1 MKKVLISFVLG
12 ILFLGNANAQEK
24 VKDCDFKRWQARCR
38 WVTVIP
44 NESAKIGAIGGDA
57 AISTNVI
64 PEVDFTYF
72 FTKNISTE
80 LVLGTT
86 KHSVS
91 AVQTALGNVN
101 LGHVWL
107 LPPTLTVQYHF
118 NINNFKPYLGAGGN
132 YTIFYSSNPGAVIDV
147 AYKNAFGYAFQL
159 GFDYDLNDKWF
170 LNIDAKYVG
179 LNTDVT
185 VKTLAATV
193 PADID
198 INPLLIGFGVGLKF

>member
-1 MKKVLISFVLG
+1 ML
-12 ILFLGNANAQEK
+12 
-24 VKDCDFKRWQARCR
+24 
-38 WVTVIP
+38 
-44 NESAKIGAIGGDA
+44 
-57 AISTNVI
+57 
-64 PEVDFTYF
+64 

-107 LPPTLTVQYHF
+107 LLPTLAIQYHF
-118 NINNFKPYLGAGGN
+118 NINNFKPYLRAGGN
-132 YTIFYSSNPGAVIDV
+132 YTVFYSSNPGAVIDV
-147 AYKNAFGYAFQL
+147 AYKDAFGYAFQL
-159 GFDYDLNDKWF
+159 GFDYDLSDKWF
-170 LNIDAKYVG
+170 LNIDTKYVE
-179 LNTDVT
+179 LNTDVIF
-185 VKTLAATV
+185 KTLTATV